1 MFFNKIKLAGIF
13 SIVPAAKPT
22 TTTLAFHFTHFKLGT
37 IRPCGGVGAQG
48 LSSARLRSRGF
59 SR

>member
-1 MFFNKIKLAGIF
+1 MFFSKIKFAGIF

-37 IRPCGGVGAQG
+37 IKPCEYQEIRNQLQYSMFA
-48 LSSARLRSRGF
+48 LK
-59 SR
+59 